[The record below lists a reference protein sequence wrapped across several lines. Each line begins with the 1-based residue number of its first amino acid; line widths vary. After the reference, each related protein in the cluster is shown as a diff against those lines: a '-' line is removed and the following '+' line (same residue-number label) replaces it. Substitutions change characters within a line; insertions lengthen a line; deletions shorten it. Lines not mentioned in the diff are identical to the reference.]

1 MTDGHITPQRRK
13 KDIMLPLLTA
23 LYFFG
28 ALTGTVMYCTLESD
42 KISVLDGLAGSFVEG
57 RLRHTF
63 WETLVNSFS
72 GAFILLLVC
81 FVLGFCVIAQPAELL
96 VPFFRGLG
104 AGASMSGLYSG
115 YGLSGIG
122 AAAVL
127 IVPNAVATA
136 FVMIIAAREAFRFS
150 SGLYSAAFGKIRSD
164 EPVDVRLYFTKFVIL
179 CTVLVISSLTDSLIT
194 FATAGFWSELLGIG

>member
-1 MTDGHITPQRRK
+1 MTDGHITPKRRR

-28 ALTGTVMYCTLESD
+28 VLMGTVMYCTFESD
-42 KISVLDGLAGSFVEG
+42 KISVLDSLAGSFVDG

-72 GAFILLLVC
+72 GAFILLLIC
-81 FVLGFCVIAQPAELL
+81 FALGFCAIAQPAELL
-96 VPFFRGLG
+96 VPLFRGLG
-104 AGASMSGLYSG
+104 AGASMAGMYSG
-115 YGLSGIG
+115 YGLPGIG

-127 IVPNAVATA
+127 IVPNAAATA

-150 SGLYSAAFGKIRSD
+150 SGLYSAAFGRIRSD

-179 CTVLVISSLTDSLIT
+179 CVMLAISSLADSLIT
-194 FATAGFWSELLGIG
+194 FASAGFWAELLGIG

>member
-1 MTDGHITPQRRK
+1 MTDGNITPQRRR
-13 KDIMLPLLTA
+13 KDIMLPLLAA

-28 ALTGTVMYCTLESD
+28 VLMGTVMYCTLESD
-42 KISVLDGLAGSFVEG
+42 KISVLDSLAGSFVDG
-57 RLRHTF
+57 RLRNTF

-72 GAFILLLVC
+72 GAFILLLIC
-81 FVLGFCVIAQPAELL
+81 FVLGFCAIAQPAELL
-96 VPFFRGLG
+96 VPLFRGLG
-104 AGASMSGLYSG
+104 AGASMAGLYSG

-150 SGLYSAAFGKIRSD
+150 TGLYSAAFSKKRSD
-164 EPVDVRLYFTKFVIL
+164 EPVDIRLYFTKFVVL
-179 CTVLVISSLTDSLIT
+179 CTVLVISSLADSLIT
-194 FATAGFWSELLGIG
+194 FASASFWAVLLGIK

>member
-1 MTDGHITPQRRK
+1 MTDGRIAPQKRR
-13 KDIMLPLLTA
+13 KDIMLPLLGA

-28 ALTGTVMYCTLESD
+28 VLLGTVLRCTLDGE
-42 KISVLDGLAGSFVEG
+42 KARALDGIAGSFVDG

-72 GAFILLLVC
+72 GAFILLLIC

-96 VPFFRGLG
+96 VPLFRGLG
-104 AGASMSGLYSG
+104 AGASIAGMYGG
-115 YGLSGIG
+115 YGLAGAG

-136 FVMIIAAREAFRFS
+136 FVTIIAAREAFRFS
-150 SGLYSAAFGKIRSD
+150 AGLYAASFGKSPSD

-179 CTVLVISSLTDSLIT
+179 CVILVISSLADSLMT
-194 FATAGFWSELLGIG
+194 FAFAGFWSGLLGI